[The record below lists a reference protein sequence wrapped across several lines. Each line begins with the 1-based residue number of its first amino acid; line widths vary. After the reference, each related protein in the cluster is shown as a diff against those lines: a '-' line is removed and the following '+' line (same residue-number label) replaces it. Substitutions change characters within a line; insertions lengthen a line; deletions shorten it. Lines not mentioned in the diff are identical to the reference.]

1 MMKNRFSLFDA
12 IEKTAFG
19 RLNLRQKLTVGNM
32 VITFLVVFGMGLFVY
47 LRSQASSEQ
56 LNTQL
61 ESNIRNRTERS
72 LLITASEQAAFLDL
86 FFTSMSRSTS
96 TIGSIVRD
104 TLAQRRTLADGTYW
118 RAEDSLFRL
127 SSGSWDNSN
136 NEVASIFIPAEV
148 NLSNPLAEKLNALKH
163 TELVVPSMLAD
174 NPDIIAIYF
183 GGPTKETIYYPN
195 IDLAAIVPSD
205 FDVTSRL
212 WYVNASPVNNPEG
225 GVVWAEPYQ
234 DAALNGLVITASVPV
249 FDAQDQFQ
257 GVAAMDIQLTQIT
270 DVVAG
275 VQVGDTGYAFL
286 VDSANRLIAFPEAG
300 YGDFNITDET
310 ARLGEILDSSVLPDA
325 APQFFEILETV
336 SASREGVF
344 GITVGGNERF
354 VAFQQIPEVDYKLV
368 IIVPTAELLTEAELV
383 RSQILRE
390 TRTTINIGL
399 LLVAVIFAAAA
410 YVSLLIGNRLTQP
423 LERLTRIA
431 NEIITGNFNATAD
444 IQAKD
449 EIGILARTLNSMSAA
464 IKESIQSLE
473 QRVAER
479 TAELQAELRRGE
491 RRGKQ
496 YEAIARVAQAIT
508 TTQNLQ
514 LLLPQVSEVIS
525 QQFGFYHVGIFL
537 NDPSNQY
544 AILGAANSEGGKRML
559 NRGHQLKIG
568 QQGIVGYVTG
578 SGKPRIA
585 LDVGGDAVFFNNPD
599 LPTTRSEMALPL
611 IISGEVIGALDVQ
624 STEPNAFSNEDVEI
638 LTTLSEQV
646 SIAIQNARLYEQIQK
661 SLAEAEAVSSRYF
674 SETWRQI
681 AQEQKVTGF
690 RYTTAGTIPLDD
702 DPLTEKSGMER
713 KQVTVPIVIR
723 GMTVGELSVLVPK
736 QEQIRNEQM
745 ALIQAVADR
754 VGIFAENARLF
765 DQTSRR
771 AARERLVSDITTKI
785 RSTND
790 PQEMVNTAIKEL
802 RQALNVSRIEIVPQ
816 KISTMDK

>member
-72 LLITASEQAAFLDL
+72 LLTTASEQAAFLDL

-423 LERLTRIA
+423 LESLTRIA

>member
-72 LLITASEQAAFLDL
+72 LLTTASEQAAFLDL

-336 SASREGVF
+336 SASSEGVF

-423 LERLTRIA
+423 LESLTRIA

>member
-1 MMKNRFSLFDA
+1 MIKNRFSLFDA

-47 LRSQASSEQ
+47 MRSQASSEQ

-104 TLAQRRTLADGTYW
+104 TLAQRKTLADGTYW

-423 LERLTRIA
+423 LESLTRIA